1 LTLAALQLDV
11 LPTIGRF
18 EFLKLVVVSLTCG
31 SVFVLEYVR
40 RLYTLVLGAKS
51 STGKERKQ
59 RGQTPGRI
67 R

>member
-1 LTLAALQLDV
+1 V
-11 LPTIGRF
+11 LPTIGRY
-18 EFLKLVVVSLTCG
+18 EFLKLTVVSLTCG

-40 RLYTLVLGAKS
+40 RLYALVVLGAKS

-59 RGQTPGRI
+59 RGETPGRI